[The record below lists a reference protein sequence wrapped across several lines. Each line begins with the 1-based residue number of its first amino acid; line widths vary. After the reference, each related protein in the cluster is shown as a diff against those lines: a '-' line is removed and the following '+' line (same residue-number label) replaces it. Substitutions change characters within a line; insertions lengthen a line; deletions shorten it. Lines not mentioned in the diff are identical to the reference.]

1 MMKRTSPSSQTVV
14 RWTFRYGSNVLT
26 CGVERHA
33 EALYVLSVVPN
44 DGSHVAMVET
54 FDSSVAALR
63 RHAVIAACLRDRGW
77 ALVGY
82 TGAQIA
88 ESATWQRAA

>member
-1 MMKRTSPSSQTVV
+1 MMKRTPPSSQTVV

-33 EALYVLSVVPN
+33 GGLFALSVVPN

-63 RHAVIAACLRDRGW
+63 RHAVITECLRDRGW

-88 ESATWQRAA
+88 ESATWQSAA

>member
-1 MMKRTSPSSQTVV
+1 MTQRTSPSSHTVV

-33 EALYVLSVVPN
+33 DALYILTVVPI

-63 RHAVIAACLRDRGW
+63 RHAVIAECLRDRGW
-77 ALVGY
+77 ALLGY

-88 ESATWQRAA
+88 ESATWHCAA